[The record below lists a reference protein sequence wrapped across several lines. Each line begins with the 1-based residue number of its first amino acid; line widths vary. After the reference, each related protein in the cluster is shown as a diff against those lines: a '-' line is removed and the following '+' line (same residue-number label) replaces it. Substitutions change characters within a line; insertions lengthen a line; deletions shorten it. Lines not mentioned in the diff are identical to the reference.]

1 MMGRSPSQ
9 RLLAIVAVLGVI
21 DALQAPS
28 VASRNVA
35 PPSAASH
42 QSATR
47 LQAKKA
53 SKPAGGGFG
62 AAAAPKTPSQKPLK
76 SLVQDALKRWLKWKH
91 DQSADVWISAR
102 DSKTWFLA
110 GHVSCSPESSL
121 EGAVQLQKA
130 LIFKLGASLDA
141 TLEQA
146 PNGLVA
152 ALAPYG
158 SKDGVAALD
167 TALALVPRDAAV
179 PDDADRAGYEPE
191 LYQARQAVLSVT
203 VEV

>member
-42 QSATR
+42 QSATQ

-62 AAAAPKTPSQKPLK
+62 AAAPKKPSQKPLK
-76 SLVQDALKRWLKWKH
+76 SLVQDALKRWLKWKD

-158 SKDGVAALD
+158 SKESVAALD

>member
-1 MMGRSPSQ
+1 MMGRSPS
-9 RLLAIVAVLGVI
+9 RWLLAIVAVLGVV
-21 DALQAPS
+21 DALRAPS
-28 VASRNVA
+28 VASHNVA
-35 PPSAASH
+35 PPSVASH
-42 QSATR
+42 RSATQ

-62 AAAAPKTPSQKPLK
+62 AAAPKKPSQKPLK
-76 SLVQDALKRWLKWKH
+76 SLVQDALKRWLKWKD

-152 ALAPYG
+152 ALAPYD
-158 SKDGVAALD
+158 SKESVAALD

>member
-1 MMGRSPSQ
+1 MMGRSPS
-9 RLLAIVAVLGVI
+9 RWLLAIVAVLGVI
-21 DALQAPS
+21 DALRAPS

-35 PPSAASH
+35 PSAASH
-42 QSATR
+42 RSATQ

-62 AAAAPKTPSQKPLK
+62 AAAPKKPSQKPLK
-76 SLVQDALKRWLKWKH
+76 SLVQDALKRWLKWKD

>member
-1 MMGRSPSQ
+1 MGRSPS
-9 RLLAIVAVLGVI
+9 RWLLAIVAVLGVI

-42 QSATR
+42 RSATQ

-62 AAAAPKTPSQKPLK
+62 AAAPKKPSQKPLK
-76 SLVQDALKRWLKWKH
+76 SLVQDALKRWLKWKN

>member
-1 MMGRSPSQ
+1 MMGPSPSQ

-42 QSATR
+42 QSATQ

-62 AAAAPKTPSQKPLK
+62 AAAAPKKPSQKPLK
-76 SLVQDALKRWLKWKH
+76 SLVQDALKRWLKWK

>member
-42 QSATR
+42 QSATQ

-62 AAAAPKTPSQKPLK
+62 AAAPKKPSQKPLK
-76 SLVQDALKRWLKWKH
+76 SLVQDALKRWLKWKN

-158 SKDGVAALD
+158 SKESVAALD

>member
-1 MMGRSPSQ
+1 MMGRSP
-9 RLLAIVAVLGVI
+9 RRWLLAIVAVLGVI

-42 QSATR
+42 RSAT
-47 LQAKKA
+47 LLHAKKA

-62 AAAAPKTPSQKPLK
+62 AAAPKKPSQKPLK

-91 DQSADVWISAR
+91 NQSADVWISAR

>member
-1 MMGRSPSQ
+1 MMGRSPS
-9 RLLAIVAVLGVI
+9 RWLLAIVAVLGVI

-42 QSATR
+42 QSATQ

-62 AAAAPKTPSQKPLK
+62 AAAPKKPSQKPLK
-76 SLVQDALKRWLKWKH
+76 SLVQDALKRWLKWKN